1 MFIGG
6 DSLLGGVFRLRVLM
20 AAVFAAALL
29 VCVSLV
35 VPLVFAQDP
44 EDETSEP
51 GYTILPGEEGYVE
64 VPEPSPDGVEGE
76 AEHECDDDPQAAE
89 CPPSPPTGLSLS
101 RLRASLYLTYSLS
114 GWRGSNTHWYRFE
127 LQRSGTRSGTYTFY
141 SNVWGRRSP
150 ALVGNVGN
158 AGRGKW
164 YKLRAQR
171 CRTFS
176 TSDCGDWTSFTAP
189 LEVPNLPRVATGLA
203 SKLSDRTLTGTYM
216 PSVSSSSKDRITI
229 ARRLIRSTG
238 LGSSEVRNISGSGYG
253 WSVLEGYE
261 YRFRVRRCLDD
272 ARSECSAWS
281 GWSRWKPVPAL
292 ASRLSVSLTDGTVS
306 AIYSASGASTEDQ
319 IKVESRVGGST
330 TTGDPENITGSGHSW
345 GGLSGTA
352 YRFQVRR
359 CLDTGRKECG
369 RWSAWSPWK
378 SVPVTATNP
387 SLSLSDGTL
396 TATYSP
402 TSRSKDVIETE
413 NRSSGSSRSGAKSQ
427 ANAEGSGHR
436 LTGLGGRDHR
446 FRVKRCSADNRDVR
460 YDCGNWSEW
469 SPWKS
474 VPATA
479 SNPSLSLSDGTLTA
493 TYSPT
498 SRSKDVIETE
508 NRSSGSSRSG
518 AKSQANSEGSG
529 HRLTGSG
536 GREYRFRVKRCSAD
550 DRNVRYD
557 CGYWSA
563 WSSWKSVPV
572 TATNPSLSLDYGELT
587 ARYSP
592 TGESDDVI
600 EVENRSIG
608 SSSSGSKSQANSDG
622 SGHDWDASGGREYR
636 FRVKRCSADNRNVR
650 YDCGHWSVFS
660 SWQEVPAS
668 PTGLSQSRSGATLT
682 FTYSG
687 GSYNVIDVDR
697 RLIGEDEV
705 DDYRTLNR
713 DSGYSRTV
721 DRGYEYQFRAS
732 RCTSR
737 SRSVC
742 GPWSS
747 PTDWLRF
754 PRLPDPPTDL
764 VLKRSKD
771 DLTLTYDR
779 SSWSDGTGHYYEF
792 VLRQSDTE
800 RGSFDEEDTK
810 DDTRS
815 PLSFRNVD
823 RGYWYQV
830 FGRRCTDSGRKDCPD
845 WPTTGSNKVKVP
857 VLPGKPAKPT
867 LTVSEDDLTV
877 GYTAVTGTYPK
888 FNFASNETKSGR
900 YDAYAG
906 GTLVGAK
913 LSSVATG
920 KWYKVTLQLCTD
932 DGLTD
937 CSVESDESAAA
948 GVPHG
953 KPGTPS
959 LTVSEDDLTVVY
971 TVVAGAH
978 DQFDFESSPSSGG
991 TYKDYT
997 EGTLSGTKRSDVAR
1011 GAWYK
1016 VRVRRCL
1023 DSQHTVCSEW
1033 SEYSGAVVVLPNR
1046 PGKPTLTVSE
1056 DDLTVGYTVDDGFTS
1071 KDDYEFTTNDAESG
1085 NYTAYTGGTLSGA
1098 KLEGV
1103 ATGMWYK
1110 VRVRRCLETT
1120 HVNCSAWSVYS
1131 DAKEVPEVSRFPAL
1145 AKPTIASRADG
1156 TSVAVGFTLPTG
1168 FDYQLQLQS
1177 RLSPKDEYA
1186 TDGSAKPVAGST
1198 SHAFT
1203 GIPAS
1208 SGRTYRVQL
1217 RACVSGS
1224 TTDCGLWVASDT
1236 TMVSKAPAPTATGM
1250 TLANED
1256 DLTITYT
1263 VPSWSHGTATVYE
1276 FKIRRADSSSGSFTS
1291 DYTDATTPSGQPHKF
1306 NNVHTG
1312 YYYKALSRRCSDTA
1326 KSICG
1331 DWSGVQS
1338 GVNVPA
1344 LSAVPA
1350 PTNIRVTAGEVNVK
1364 ASFVASSWPGQIFHR
1379 YVFELGKSSTKTG
1392 TFVYG
1397 RSTNDYSNDEVR
1409 FDGVEAGKWY
1419 KVRAKRCYADRK
1431 RCSAW
1436 AESADA
1442 EQTEMPSPKIDITK
1456 PEGSR
1461 KSEEPGLAIDFEVS
1475 VTGLDP
1481 TESYT
1486 VRITSSSNPRS
1497 SASAVLKT
1505 SRCDAATTGDYADF
1519 PVVGAKAT
1527 VSLTFY
1533 GCVFHAYDDVIA
1545 TLIDSG
1551 EVVLRDT
1558 FRVFLKHEISKP
1570 ESLRADG
1577 NSRGTGGRPKF
1588 EVTWKEDD
1596 AEEATWDLRYAEE
1609 CPAKGRLCDEEA
1621 ATWKNPIKGI
1631 KTRPHTV
1638 NLPRV
1643 IPLSATLPPQFNKL
1657 YQVQV
1662 RVNRGGLLSDWSK
1675 PVYVHPSTVP
1685 TTNSVATMRMYG
1697 HQADGVYNYRFCD
1710 DALPEFKKVGKENA
1724 PPELIK
1730 LTDSDRS
1737 TWVEEIQAGFATWS
1751 PIVNWSEELHDEE
1764 RTFVGTA
1771 RETTHM
1777 VNGRDE
1783 CGPYDL
1789 LSFEIFNLDL
1799 FGLKLHPEGTLNHPF
1814 PEVRFVERLVLVAR
1828 CRAND
1833 PWVTACA
1840 PLSSRAAS
1848 VRLFLDLLNTPIPYD
1863 ADVLFDKTAIW
1874 EGFGT
1879 TSANGCHKLRRT
1891 ATHEVGHSLGVWGKH
1906 AELSASIMHE
1916 RGSNDRCDP
1925 HGYDIAAILSNYQIF
1940 R

>member
-1 MFIGG
+1 MLIGG
-6 DSLLGGVFRLRVLM
+6 NRLLDASFRLRWLTVG
-20 AAVFAAALL
+20 AVIVATAM
-29 VCVSLV
+29 VGVSV
-35 VPLVFAQDP
+35 SVPLVIAQDP
-44 EDETSEP
+44 PEGYVPEP
-51 GYTILPGEEGYVE
+51 GYLDGPGDFGYPRSDDEVAGEQVDCTIDPGNSRCPIPPPHSISRPTATFTATAANLSVAYQRVVWALQSSHYYMFELHRSKRASSGFTKSADDWDEETPVLFNNVAVGYYYKVRAKRCR
-64 VPEPSPDGVEGE
+64 VPERESTCGAWGKF
-76 AEHECDDDPQAAE
+76 
-89 CPPSPPTGLSLS
+89 SST
-101 RLRASLYLTYSLS
+101 LY
-114 GWRGSNTHWYRFE
+114 
-127 LQRSGTRSGTYTFY
+127 
-141 SNVWGRRSP
+141 
-150 ALVGNVGN
+150 
-158 AGRGKW
+158 
-164 YKLRAQR
+164 
-171 CRTFS
+171 
-176 TSDCGDWTSFTAP
+176 
-189 LEVPNLPRVATGLA
+189 VPEVATGL
-203 SKLSDRTLTGTYM
+203 SFTLTGRTLTTSYTA
-216 PSVSSSSKDRITI
+216 S
-229 ARRLIRSTG
+229 
-238 LGSSEVRNISGSGYG
+238 GSSYDEIEVAERSIGSSGNGESDKDNISGSGHREPG
-253 WSVLEGYE
+253 TEGNE
-261 YRFRVRRCLDD
+261 YRFRVRRCTDRD
-272 ARSECSAWS
+272 RDNCGSWSAWS
-281 GWSRWKPVPAL
+281 DWKPVPAL

-479 SNPSLSLSDGTLTA
+479 SNPSLSLTDGTLTA

-498 SRSKDVIETE
+498 SSSKDVIETE

-650 YDCGHWSVFS
+650 YDCGNWSVWS

-697 RLIGEDEV
+697 RLIGDDEV

-721 DRGYEYQFRAS
+721 DRGYDYQFRAS

-737 SRSVC
+737 SRSAC

-754 PRLPDPPTDL
+754 PRLPDPPSDL
-764 VLKRSKD
+764 VLKRSRD
-771 DLTLTYDR
+771 DLTLEYDR
-779 SSWSDGTGHYYEF
+779 SSWSDGSGHYYEF
-792 VLRQSDTE
+792 ELRQSETE
-800 RGSFDEEDTK
+800 RGTFDEEDTK

-845 WPTTGSNKVKVP
+845 WPTTGSNKVEVP
-857 VLPGKPAKPT
+857 VLPGKPAKPS

-877 GYTAVTGTYPK
+877 VYTAVTGTYPK

-937 CSVESDESAAA
+937 CSVESDESEAA

-959 LTVSEDDLTVVY
+959 LTVSDDDLTVVY
-971 TVVAGAH
+971 TTIAGTH

-997 EGTLSGTKRSDVAR
+997 GGTLSGTKRSDVAM

-1023 DSQHTVCSEW
+1023 DSGHIVCSEW
-1033 SEYSGAVVVLPNR
+1033 SEYSSAVVVLPKT

-1056 DDLTVGYTVDDGFTS
+1056 DDLTVSYTVDDGFTS
-1071 KDDYEFTTNDAESG
+1071 KDDYEFTTNDEESG
-1085 NYTAYTGGTLSGA
+1085 NYTVYTGGTPSGA

-1145 AKPTIASRADG
+1145 VAPTIGSGADG
-1156 TSVAVGFTLPTG
+1156 VSVLASFTLVSG
-1168 FDYQLQLQS
+1168 YDYELELQS
-1177 RLSPKDEYA
+1177 SGNQKDYVYASSVKPKS
-1186 TDGSAKPVAGST
+1186 TDS
-1198 SHAFT
+1198 SHTFT
-1203 GIPAS
+1203 GLSDVSTRSFQA
-1208 SGRTYRVQL
+1208 RV
-1217 RACVSGS
+1217 RACVTGS
-1224 TTDCGLWVASDT
+1224 ITDCGDWIPGNVIT
-1236 TMVSKAPAPTATGM
+1236 VSKAPAPTVTGI
-1250 TLANED
+1250 TVANED
-1256 DLTITYT
+1256 DLTIAYT
-1263 VPSWSHGTATVYE
+1263 IPDWQHGTGTVYD
-1276 FKIRRADSSSGSFTS
+1276 FKIRRADTSSGPFTS
-1291 DYTDATTPSGQPHKF
+1291 DYTGGTTPSGQPHKF
-1306 NNVHTG
+1306 NDVHTG
-1312 YYYKALSRRCSDTA
+1312 YYYRALSRRCSDTA

-1331 DWSGVQS
+1331 DWSRVQS
-1338 GVNVPA
+1338 GVDVPA
-1344 LSAVPA
+1344 LTGVPA
-1350 PTNIRVTAGEVNVK
+1350 PTNIRVLAGQAKVI
-1364 ASFVASSWPGQIFHR
+1364 ASFSNSTWAGKSNHH
-1379 YVFELGKSSTKTG
+1379 YTFELGKSSTETG
-1392 TFVYG
+1392 SYVYG
-1397 RSTNDYSNDEVR
+1397 APPTTQ
-1409 FDGVEAGKWY
+1409 EAGKVSFTSIEIGKWY
-1419 KVRAKRCYADRK
+1419 KVRGKRCHTSAGM
-1431 RCSAW
+1431 RCGAW
-1436 AESADA
+1436 SESLRAQQSLVPNPRV
-1442 EQTEMPSPKIDITK
+1442 EIVELSNSITIGQGFSHNLIAVAK
-1456 PEGSR
+1456 
-1461 KSEEPGLAIDFEVS
+1461 
-1475 VTGLDP
+1475 GLDP
-1481 TESYT
+1481 TESYSI
-1486 VRITSSSNPRS
+1486 VYTSSTQGTQGKVLKFKGCHAFQPSQTESTVGPGVRS
-1497 SASAVLKT
+1497 SGSVTQTLLACAPGTDSLVVSVRHGTRNIALDSVTVTVTELPIPTDVRANGNSPHDAGQVELRWTKAKRVTGHQYIIALADNENHVPIPTSELEWSAETVMPTNGIVSGLSLKRLYAVRVSAVRPHFDTDWSEIVYAFPTYRQPQNGDSSIWVKGKYDNTPRVANLYLAQFHPGHEVMFTVCADTFPQAKRSAWVADVQEGIASWVNAVRWRDPVDGGYNANIIRVRHSVSYDCQT
-1505 SRCDAATTGDYADF
+1505 TGATTGLTKS
-1519 PVVGAKAT
+1519 VVTLERDRHEFRRYCGQLIAIRGRSLMRDPAACASNFRHPEFGM
-1527 VSLTFY
+1527 VSLIPWGSTFQPSIRFN
-1533 GCVFHAYDDVIA
+1533 G
-1545 TLIDSG
+1545 
-1551 EVVLRDT
+1551 
-1558 FRVFLKHEISKP
+1558 
-1570 ESLRADG
+1570 
-1577 NSRGTGGRPKF
+1577 
-1588 EVTWKEDD
+1588 
-1596 AEEATWDLRYAEE
+1596 
-1609 CPAKGRLCDEEA
+1609 
-1621 ATWKNPIKGI
+1621 
-1631 KTRPHTV
+1631 
-1638 NLPRV
+1638 NLP
-1643 IPLSATLPPQFNKL
+1643 
-1657 YQVQV
+1657 
-1662 RVNRGGLLSDWSK
+1662 D
-1675 PVYVHPSTVP
+1675 YVTIKEWTPGST
-1685 TTNSVATMRMYG
+1685 
-1697 HQADGVYNYRFCD
+1697 
-1710 DALPEFKKVGKENA
+1710 KER
-1724 PPELIK
+1724 
-1730 LTDSDRS
+1730 SDRACS
-1737 TWVEEIQAGFATWS
+1737 NVSLVAAHEAGHSIGLGHTPGDVEEKA
-1751 PIVNWSEELHDEE
+1751 V
-1764 RTFVGTA
+1764 
-1771 RETTHM
+1771 M
-1777 VNGRDE
+1777 VNGQTKY
-1783 CGPYDL
+1783 CGPQ
-1789 LSFEIFNLDL
+1789 
-1799 FGLKLHPEGTLNHPF
+1799 PF
-1814 PEVRFVERLVLVAR
+1814 DVA
-1828 CRAND
+1828 A
-1833 PWVTACA
+1833 
-1840 PLSSRAAS
+1840 LM
-1848 VRLFLDLLNTPIPYD
+1848 
-1863 ADVLFDKTAIW
+1863 AI
-1874 EGFGT
+1874 
-1879 TSANGCHKLRRT
+1879 
-1891 ATHEVGHSLGVWGKH
+1891 
-1906 AELSASIMHE
+1906 
-1916 RGSNDRCDP
+1916 
-1925 HGYDIAAILSNYQIF
+1925 YQSPTEP
-1940 R
+1940 

>member
-1 MFIGG
+1 MNRIDVGLTLFYSFGMFIGV
-6 DSLLGGVFRLRVLM
+6 DSLLGGVFRLRGLTVAVVI
-20 AAVFAAALL
+20 AATALVGVSVSVPFAM
-29 VCVSLV
+29 
-35 VPLVFAQDP
+35 AQDP
-44 EDETSEP
+44 PDDYVPEP
-51 GYTILPGEEGYVE
+51 GYLDGPGDFGYPRSDDEVAGEQSLCEDDPGAPQCPIPPPHSISRPTATFTSTAVNLSVVYQRVVWALQASHYYKFELHRSRTASGTFTKSADDWDEETPVLFNDVAVGYYYKVRAKRCR
-64 VPEPSPDGVEGE
+64 VPENESTCGAWGKFSSTLYVPEVATRLDISRSITTLTATYRAPGTSYDEIKT
-76 AEHECDDDPQAAE
+76 AERSIGSTGNGDSEDDD
-89 CPPSPPTGLSLS
+89 
-101 RLRASLYLTYSLS
+101 
-114 GWRGSNTHWYRFE
+114 
-127 LQRSGTRSGTYTFY
+127 
-141 SNVWGRRSP
+141 
-150 ALVGNVGN
+150 
-158 AGRGKW
+158 
-164 YKLRAQR
+164 
-171 CRTFS
+171 
-176 TSDCGDWTSFTAP
+176 
-189 LEVPNLPRVATGLA
+189 
-203 SKLSDRTLTGTYM
+203 
-216 PSVSSSSKDRITI
+216 
-229 ARRLIRSTG
+229 
-238 LGSSEVRNISGSGYG
+238 ISGSGHTWRG
-253 WSVLEGYE
+253 
-261 YRFRVRRCLDD
+261 
-272 ARSECSAWS
+272 
-281 GWSRWKPVPAL
+281 SR
-292 ASRLSVSLTDGTVS
+292 DN
-306 AIYSASGASTEDQ
+306 E
-319 IKVESRVGGST
+319 
-330 TTGDPENITGSGHSW
+330 
-345 GGLSGTA
+345 

-359 CLDTGRKECG
+359 CTRRDRTGCGGWSDWSDWEPVPELPSAIVRPSLERTITDLSVHYTASDHSYDKYDLEQALGTRG
-369 RWSAWSPWK
+369 RWEPYLPDSDSSK
-378 SVPVTATNP
+378 LLGVPRNH
-387 SLSLSDGTL
+387 S
-396 TATYSP
+396 Y
-402 TSRSKDVIETE
+402 
-413 NRSSGSSRSGAKSQ
+413 
-427 ANAEGSGHR
+427 
-436 LTGLGGRDHR
+436 
-446 FRVKRCSADNRDVR
+446 RVK
-460 YDCGNWSEW
+460 
-469 SPWKS
+469 
-474 VPATA
+474 
-479 SNPSLSLSDGTLTA
+479 
-493 TYSPT
+493 
-498 SRSKDVIETE
+498 
-508 NRSSGSSRSG
+508 
-518 AKSQANSEGSG
+518 
-529 HRLTGSG
+529 
-536 GREYRFRVKRCSAD
+536 
-550 DRNVRYD
+550 
-557 CGYWSA
+557 
-563 WSSWKSVPV
+563 V
-572 TATNPSLSLDYGELT
+572 T
-587 ARYSP
+587 
-592 TGESDDVI
+592 
-600 EVENRSIG
+600 
-608 SSSSGSKSQANSDG
+608 
-622 SGHDWDASGGREYR
+622 
-636 FRVKRCSADNRNVR
+636 
-650 YDCGHWSVFS
+650 
-660 SWQEVPAS
+660 
-668 PTGLSQSRSGATLT
+668 
-682 FTYSG
+682 
-687 GSYNVIDVDR
+687 
-697 RLIGEDEV
+697 
-705 DDYRTLNR
+705 
-713 DSGYSRTV
+713 
-721 DRGYEYQFRAS
+721 
-732 RCTSR
+732 RCTDDALTDCIGASD
-737 SRSVC
+737 
-742 GPWSS
+742 WSYRLFV
-747 PTDWLRF
+747 PN
-754 PRLPDPPTDL
+754 LPDDPGALT
-764 VLKRSKD
+764 LKRSITNLSVSYEATD
-771 DLTLTYDR
+771 SSYDKYDIQR
-779 SSWSDGTGHYYEF
+779 AGAT
-792 VLRQSDTE
+792 
-800 RGSFDEEDTK
+800 RGSFRDYRAGTANRFKLVGVPRNYRYHVRVYRCTDDELLDCRGVSDWSSELLVPNLPDDPGEVELERSITDLSVSYDATDTSYDK
-810 DDTRS
+810 YDLQRAGATRG
-815 PLSFRNVD
+815 SFRNYRTDTDNSLKLV
-823 RGYWYQV
+823 RVPRAYRYRV
-830 FGRRCTDSGRKDCPD
+830 KVTRCTDDALTDCIGRSG
-845 WPTTGSNKVKVP
+845 WSNELLVP